1 MAAVFTGQLSKSKGK
16 HKSKSP
22 IKCSVSSTKIIPS
35 WLKSRRSCYVENER
49 FMYSVLFAFTEW
61 LTYISDKSIDRNV
74 TCYINLEKHLHTSIY
89 SYLSSKK
96 RYSYL
101 QSHVL
106 KVIIHWY
113 GLYYGY
119 IEVLTAKYQRKVGTK
134 KKIYN
139 LTTKQQTVG
148 FKRELDTIN
157 YIVIFRIVSVEIF

>member
-1 MAAVFTGQLSKSKGK
+1 
-16 HKSKSP
+16 
-22 IKCSVSSTKIIPS
+22 
-35 WLKSRRSCYVENER
+35 
-49 FMYSVLFAFTEW
+49 MYSVLFAFTEW

-74 TCYINLEKHLHTSIY
+74 TCYINLEKHLH

-119 IEVLTAKYQRKVGTK
+119 IEVLTAKYQRKVITK
-134 KKIYN
+134 KNIYN
-139 LTTKQQTVG
+139 QTTKQQTVG

-157 YIVIFRIVSVEIF
+157 YIVIFRMVQVEIF

>member
-1 MAAVFTGQLSKSKGK
+1 MQRVIHQNHPQLVEITKKLLRREREVYVFRIIRLHRVVDVYFRQ
-16 HKSKSP
+16 
-22 IKCSVSSTKIIPS
+22 IYRQKCD
-35 WLKSRRSCYVENER
+35 
-49 FMYSVLFAFTEW
+49 M
-61 LTYISDKSIDRNV
+61 
-74 TCYINLEKHLHTSIY
+74 LHQPRETLAYFY

-157 YIVIFRIVSVEIF
+157 YIVIFRIVSVEIFQYF

>member
-1 MAAVFTGQLSKSKGK
+1 M
-16 HKSKSP
+16 
-22 IKCSVSSTKIIPS
+22 
-35 WLKSRRSCYVENER
+35 
-49 FMYSVLFAFTEW
+49 
-61 LTYISDKSIDRNV
+61 
-74 TCYINLEKHLHTSIY
+74 
-89 SYLSSKK
+89 
-96 RYSYL
+96 

-119 IEVLTAKYQRKVGTK
+119 IEVTAKYQRKVSTK